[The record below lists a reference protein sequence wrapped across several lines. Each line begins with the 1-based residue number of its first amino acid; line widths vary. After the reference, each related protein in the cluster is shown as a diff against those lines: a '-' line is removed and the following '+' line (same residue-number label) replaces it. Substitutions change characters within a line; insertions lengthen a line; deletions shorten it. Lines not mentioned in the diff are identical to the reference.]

1 MINVLR
7 SSSIV
12 ASLLLH
18 GALAYAFVDLAAGSA
33 ALESGTGTDQLR
45 IEQGLAIEGLSRL
58 GEAPETVVARDAE
71 TVQASEALPQMQ
83 EIKAVEAPAEPPPPE
98 DVPTTTEPV
107 ELKDVVTSPL
117 GPTQE
122 IVTAMQVPP
131 PEVQPP
137 QPEQQPSE
145 YQPEQVAVIEQ
156 EAASKSQSGGDATA
170 YTAYLGSLRTHVER
184 FKVRPRKVGKGEVVV
199 KFSIDREGAVV
210 SRAVEASSG
219 SEELDLAAL
228 SAIDKAAPF
237 PKFPSDMTRET
248 IDLSIPFRFVT
259 R

>member
-1 MINVLR
+1 MNVLR

-18 GALAYAFVDLAAGSA
+18 GSLALAFVDFQRGGP
-33 ALESGTGTDQLR
+33 ALEKGSGIEQLR
-45 IEQGLAIEGLSRL
+45 IEQGIAIEGLSRL
-58 GEAPETVVARDAE
+58 GEAPETVEARDAE
-71 TVQASEALPQMQ
+71 TVQASQAVAAMQ
-83 EIKAVEAPAEPPPPE
+83 EVKAVVAPQEPPPPE
-98 DVPTTTEPV
+98 NVPTTTEPP
-107 ELKDVVTSPL
+107 ELKDVITSPL
-117 GPTQE
+117 GSTQE

-137 QPEQQPSE
+137 QPEQQQSE
-145 YQPEQVAVIEQ
+145 QQLEQVAVIEQ
-156 EAASKSQSGGDATA
+156 QAASVSQSGGDATL
-170 YTAYLGSLRTHVER
+170 YNAYLGSIRTHVER
-184 FKVRPRKVGKGEVVV
+184 FKVRPRKVVRGEVVV

-210 SRAVEASSG
+210 SREVQTSSG

-237 PKFPSDMTRET
+237 PRFPDGLGRNQ
-248 IDLSIPFRFVT
+248 IDLSIPFQFVT